1 MVANSGTTQ
10 DEKTLAGLGIT
21 FGDHY
26 MYDVSAARTR
36 NVVLQTIIGGIGG
49 AMGSVI
55 AKVTYDAGVAVK
67 TAEEQRFI
75 QKDGLQAIKE
85 NPKSSQD
92 EKTIAE
98 LGIVFGDSYM
108 NNTSATKAR
117 NVVLQTII
125 GNISGPIGS
134 AIAKVTYD
142 AGVKVET
149 AKEQRAIQ
157 KQGLQGIVANS
168 GATKEEKALAELGIE
183 FGDSYMYDTSATKA
197 RNVVLNTIKGGINGS
212 IGSVIAK
219 VTYDAGVAVKTAEEQ
234 RAIQRQGFE
243 AILANP
249 DTTEEQKLLA
259 QRGIDVG
266 DHYMYDTSAA
276 KARNIIL
283 QELFK

>member
-1 MVANSGTTQ
+1 MKIDGNLTATNLIKQGNQLQVKEDSTVKEPVDSAVISSAEFSKIGQLLAKTTFDCGVSVNTASEQRRIQKEGLASMVANSGTTQ

-49 AMGSVI
+49 AM
-55 AKVTYDAGVAVK
+55 
-67 TAEEQRFI
+67 
-75 QKDGLQAIKE
+75 
-85 NPKSSQD
+85 
-92 EKTIAE
+92 
-98 LGIVFGDSYM
+98 
-108 NNTSATKAR
+108 
-117 NVVLQTII
+117 
-125 GNISGPIGS
+125 
-134 AIAKVTYD
+134 
-142 AGVKVET
+142 
-149 AKEQRAIQ
+149 
-157 KQGLQGIVANS
+157 
-168 GATKEEKALAELGIE
+168 
-183 FGDSYMYDTSATKA
+183 
-197 RNVVLNTIKGGINGS
+197 
-212 IGSVIAK
+212 GSVIAK

>member
-1 MVANSGTTQ
+1 
-10 DEKTLAGLGIT
+10 
-21 FGDHY
+21 
-26 MYDVSAARTR
+26 
-36 NVVLQTIIGGIGG
+36 
-49 AMGSVI
+49 
-55 AKVTYDAGVAVK
+55 
-67 TAEEQRFI
+67 
-75 QKDGLQAIKE
+75 
-85 NPKSSQD
+85 
-92 EKTIAE
+92 
-98 LGIVFGDSYM
+98 M